1 MMSKRIAVYL
11 DEDMHQLMALLARR
25 HSTSMSRLVLAA
37 IEDTY
42 EDQLDAIAGER
53 GRAEYLADPTS
64 AITWEELKRQFRA
77 NAQTKEREP

>member
-11 DEDMHQLMALLARR
+11 DEDVHELMALLAKK

-42 EDQLDAIAGER
+42 EDQLDAIAGEL
-53 GRAEYLADPTS
+53 GLADPAS
-64 AITWEELKRQFRA
+64 AISWEELKHRFRA
-77 NAQTKEREP
+77 NAETKERDP